1 MMSLMRT
8 TIRIEDELLER
19 LKEQA
24 LRENVSLTNLVN
36 RTLRAGLQRPRVSP
50 RRRSQ
55 YREKT
60 YSMGAP
66 RFDADKALALAAG
79 LEDEEA
85 IRKMALRK

>member
-1 MMSLMRT
+1 MVLLMRT

-24 LRENVSLTNLVN
+24 LRENVSLTKLVS
-36 RTLRAGLQRPRVSP
+36 RTLRAGMQPATRLCSSRP
-50 RRRSQ
+50 Q

-66 RFDADKALALAAG
+66 RLDLDKALALAAA
-79 LEDEEA
+79 LEDEEV
-85 IRKMALRK
+85 I

>member
-1 MMSLMRT
+1 MRT

-24 LRENVSLTNLVN
+24 LRENVSLTKLVN
-36 RTLRAGLQRPRVSP
+36 RTLRAGLQRSRASP
-50 RRRSQ
+50 RRRSR

-85 IRKMALRK
+85 IRKMTLRK

>member
-1 MMSLMRT
+1 MRT

-24 LRENVSLTNLVN
+24 LRENVSLTKLVN
-36 RTLRAGLQRPRVSP
+36 RTLRAGMQRSRTPA
-50 RRRSQ
+50 RRRVQ

-66 RFDADKALALAAG
+66 RFDLAKALALAAD
-79 LEDEEA
+79 LEDEEVV
-85 IRKMALRK
+85 RKMALRK